1 MPNSPSD
8 RNANVSQPGQTPP
21 AGAPKKG
28 GPLSGGLGLVVA
40 IVLFAVAAFLLY
52 RTLLKGGQHEA
63 PLSIEAT
70 FMCVETG
77 QTFPHVPQM
86 GEKWPVVSPFTN
98 RLTGYPTEQCYW
110 TKDGKRKKTPTY
122 VVLNEHLNKPGD
134 TICPDCGRI
143 VVGHN
148 QMPPPGTPLAGEP
161 SAAPMQPTTKPG

>member
-1 MPNSPSD
+1 VPNSPSD
-8 RNANVSQPGQTPP
+8 RNANVHQPIQTRP

-40 IVLFAVAAFLLY
+40 VVLFAGAAFLLY
-52 RTLLKGGQHEA
+52 RSFWKGVHEA
-63 PLSIEAT
+63 AEPVEAT
-70 FMCVETG
+70 FMCIETG
-77 QTFPHVPQM
+77 KTFRHAM
-86 GEKWPVVSPFTN
+86 ELEEKWPVVSPFTN

-110 TKDGKRKKTPTY
+110 TKDGKRKKMPTY

-148 QMPPPGTPLAGEP
+148 PLPPPGTPQAGEP